1 VALRP
6 AILDAGQQALGQARP
21 GARFRYVFHRSSGSS
36 ESAVREAVS
45 YGVVKLNVDTDD
57 QYAFTRAVADH
68 VLVDYA
74 GVLKLDGGVGN
85 NAAYDSRAWGR
96 KAEAAMAAQLA
107 AACELVGSAGRS
119 LLSYP
124 DTARE
129 ADAIGARWPQ
139 GDAGGNE
146 RFALEEVSDG
156 NGGTDR
162 TMERTAPREGDSRL
176 AGVRGGGRLDES
188 AHGEADQGRER

>member
-1 VALRP
+1 M
-6 AILDAGQQALGQARP
+6 
-21 GARFRYVFHRSSGSS
+21 
-36 ESAVREAVS
+36 REAVS

-74 GVLKLDGGVGN
+74 GVLKVDGGVGN
-85 NAAYDSRAWGR
+85 KAAYDPRAWGR
-96 KAEAAMAAQLA
+96 KAEAAMAAQVA

-139 GDAGGNE
+139 VDAGGNE
-146 RFALEEVSDG
+146 RFALEEGSDG
-156 NGGTDR
+156 TGGTDR

-176 AGVRGGGRLDES
+176 AGVRGGGRFDES